1 MHELGIT
8 QSILSIALEKANEAQ
23 ARKITKINLVIGE
36 LSGVVDDCVQF
47 YFDLLSK
54 DTIAAEASLS
64 FERTPNRLRCRNC
77 ATVFSPNNL
86 NWTCPNCH
94 EANVEI
100 ISGRECRVDSIEV
113 E

>member
-1 MHELGIT
+1 MHEFSIT
-8 QSILSIALEKANEAQ
+8 QNILSIALEQAEAAKAN
-23 ARKITKINLVIGE
+23 KIVNINLTIGE
-36 LSGVVDDCVQF
+36 LTGIVDECVQF

-64 FERTPNRLRCRNC
+64 FERTPNKLRCRNC
-77 ATVFSPNNL
+77 ATVFSPNDL
-86 NWTCPNCH
+86 DWSCPNCH
-94 EANVEI
+94 EAGVEI